1 MANYILVKQI
11 LLVVSQEHSGQR
23 LDIFLTTQLTS
34 YSRSYFKNLI
44 DQHLITVNGQ
54 KLAKSGYCL
63 KLNDQVLVQ
72 FSELIPADKSKN
84 VSNLNVEIVYE
95 HADFLIINKPAGLVV
110 HAPNAGYTGVSL
122 VDWLVSYFHE
132 IKTVGSQDRPGIVHR
147 LDMLTSGLMIVPR
160 NNQAHAIFTA
170 MFKDRKISKTYLALV
185 AGHPEKSGNIDL
197 HIVRH
202 PSSRNKM
209 THVSINQLN
218 QNWAKSARS
227 AQTSYKVVQYFNNY
241 SLVEVKPLTG
251 RTHQIRVHMAA
262 IGHILIGDS
271 VYGDKTKLLPRQAL
285 HAYKLEFSYQEMAY
299 SFTADLP
306 IDINELI
313 LK

>member
-1 MANYILVKQI
+1 MEPI
-11 LLVVSQEHSGQR
+11 LLIINSQQAGRR
-23 LDIFLTTQLTS
+23 LDLFLTEQFAS

-44 DQHLITVNGQ
+44 EAGLVTLNGQ
-54 KLAKSGYCL
+54 KLNKSGYSL
-63 KLNDQVLVQ
+63 KNGDQIEIQ
-72 FSELIPADKSKN
+72 FPELAPADQSKD
-84 VSNLNVEIVYE
+84 VSNLNVGVVYE

-110 HAPNAGYTGVSL
+110 HAPKQGYTGVTL
-122 VDWLVSYFHE
+122 VDWLVQYFHE

-185 AGHPEKSGNIDL
+185 AGHPEKAGKIDL
-197 HIVRH
+197 PIVRH

-209 THVSINQLN
+209 THVLGRDLN
-218 QNWAKSARS
+218 QNWAKQARS
-227 AQTSYKVVQYFNNY
+227 AQTSYEVLQYLADY
-241 SLVEVKPLTG
+241 SLVAVKPVTG

-285 HAYKLEFSYQEMAY
+285 HASQLEFIYQGQPY
-299 SFTADLP
+299 CFTADLP
-306 IDINELI
+306 SDIKQLI
-313 LK
+313 LV